1 MERSMPSLKWWRR
14 ERLLTQR
21 ELAKRA
27 GVAPSTIYLI
37 EAGRSLPQLRIMIR
51 LADALAVGPEQIS
64 EFRERLGLPAEEP
77 RETRRPAGS

>member
-1 MERSMPSLKWWRR
+1 MPSLREWRR

-37 EAGRSLPQLRIMIR
+37 EVGRSLPQLRIMIR
-51 LADALAVGPEQIS
+51 LADALGVGPEQIS
-64 EFRERLGLPAEEP
+64 EFRERLGLPPEDV
-77 RETRRPAGS
+77 REQRRPTASAP